1 MLSKLS
7 IAKHYGAR
15 EVKNV
20 PKRLKKKNF
29 LNFWKYLW
37 MGCDK
42 DYTASRVE
50 LNLGML
56 LHFVDVDSS
65 NLI

>member
-1 MLSKLS
+1 
-7 IAKHYGAR
+7 
-15 EVKNV
+15 
-20 PKRLKKKNF
+20 
-29 LNFWKYLW
+29 